1 MSEST
6 QKSPPPVDSTAALAE
21 TLGLSRWTISRV
33 LNGHPGVKEA
43 TRRRVVEA
51 MARLG
56 FQPNAMARGLR
67 GSQTRL
73 IGVCFQEIETPVL
86 ARKVASLQNQLRQEN
101 YRAIIELTGGDPVLE
116 EEVIRH
122 FLAMR
127 VDGIVLAGSTLAAGH
142 PLVAQ
147 LRDGAAAAVAIDPA
161 HNLPLPQVNLDREYA
176 MELKVRHL
184 TELGHRS
191 FAILGMESDPIYGS
205 RRMQGLR
212 KAARRRGLGFRE
224 NFQSLSLPG
233 YDLQDYNYGFQL
245 GREYLALKRR
255 ASALICLNDRIAL
268 GACKVIQEAG
278 VPIPADCS
286 VIGFDNLEVTAWARP
301 ALTTID
307 QQIELMIATAVSML
321 MQSVRA
327 REPSAERQSI
337 RPSLRVRESTGPA
350 SAPSA
355 PGRRAATVKEPSAVA
370 PIARKKARL

>member
-1 MSEST
+1 M
-6 QKSPPPVDSTAALAE
+6 DSTAALAE
-21 TLGLSRWTISRV
+21 MLGLSRWTVSRV

-86 ARKVASLQNQLRQEN
+86 ARKMATLQNQLRQEN
-101 YRAIIELTGGDPVLE
+101 YRAIIELTAGDPVLE

-142 PLVAQ
+142 SLVVQ

-161 HNLPLPQVNLDREYA
+161 NNLPLPQVNLDREYA
-176 MELKVRHL
+176 MELMIRHL
-184 TELGHRS
+184 AELGHRS
-191 FAILGMESDPIYGS
+191 FAILGVESDPIYGS

-212 KAARRRGLGFRE
+212 KAARRHGYGFRE
-224 NFQSLSLPG
+224 SFQSLSLPG
-233 YDLQDYNYGFQL
+233 YDLQDYNYGYQL
-245 GREYLALKRR
+245 GREYLALAHRPT
-255 ASALICLNDRIAL
+255 ALICLNDRIAL
-268 GACKVIQEAG
+268 GASKVIQEAG
-278 VPIPADCS
+278 VSIPGACS

-321 MQSVRA
+321 MQSIRT
-327 REPSAERQSI
+327 RETPAERQSI
-337 RPSLRVRESTGPA
+337 RPSLRVRESTGQAPA
-350 SAPSA
+350 AVKA
-355 PGRRAATVKEPSAVA
+355 RAAPAA
-370 PIARKKARL
+370 IAQKKARL